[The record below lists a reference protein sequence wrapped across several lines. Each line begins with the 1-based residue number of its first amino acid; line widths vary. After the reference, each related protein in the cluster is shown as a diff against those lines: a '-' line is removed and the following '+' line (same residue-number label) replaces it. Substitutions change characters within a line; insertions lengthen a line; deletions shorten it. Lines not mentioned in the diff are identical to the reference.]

1 MIALH
6 NITKSYQ
13 VEAMSIPVLKGISLK
28 VDKGEFLA
36 IMGPSGSGKSTLLN
50 IIGCLDAVDTGS
62 YRLDAEMIA
71 GASEDRLADIRSR
84 KLGFVFQLFNLIPRV
99 DALRNVELPLIYA
112 GVAPKLRRERALA
125 MLQAVGMADRA
136 AHTPAQ
142 LSGGQQQRVAIARAL
157 VNEPDV
163 LIADEPTGGLDSK
176 AGHDILR
183 LFDQLNAQGLTIVMV
198 THEEDVAAYASRTLR
213 LRDGVIE
220 RDECNQRLARVH

>member
-13 VEAMSIPVLKGISLK
+13 VEALSIPVLKGISLK

-136 AHTPAQ
+136 THTPAQ

-157 VNEPDV
+157 VNQPDV
-163 LIADEPTGGLDSK
+163 LIADEPTGSLDSK

-198 THEEDVAAYASRTLR
+198 THEEDVAAHASRTLR

>member
-112 GVAPKLRRERALA
+112 GVAPKVRRERALA

-157 VNEPDV
+157 VNQPDV
-163 LIADEPTGGLDSK
+163 LIADEPTGSLDSK

-198 THEEDVAAYASRTLR
+198 THEEDVAAHASRTLR

-220 RDECNQRLARVH
+220 RDECNQRLARVR

>member
-1 MIALH
+1 
-6 NITKSYQ
+6 
-13 VEAMSIPVLKGISLK
+13 
-28 VDKGEFLA
+28 
-36 IMGPSGSGKSTLLN
+36 MGPSGSGKSTLLN

-112 GVAPKLRRERALA
+112 GVAPKVRRERALA

-157 VNEPDV
+157 VNQPDV
-163 LIADEPTGGLDSK
+163 LIADEPTGSLDSK

-198 THEEDVAAYASRTLR
+198 THEEDVAAHASRTLR

>member
-6 NITKSYQ
+6 NVTKSYQ

-112 GVAPKLRRERALA
+112 GVAPKVRRERALA

-157 VNEPDV
+157 VNQPDV
-163 LIADEPTGGLDSK
+163 LIADEPTGSLDSK

>member
-99 DALRNVELPLIYA
+99 DALRNAELPLIYA

>member
-163 LIADEPTGGLDSK
+163 LIADEPTGSLDSK

-198 THEEDVAAYASRTLR
+198 THEEDVAAHASRTLR

>member
-6 NITKSYQ
+6 NVTKSYQ

-112 GVAPKLRRERALA
+112 GVAPKVRRERALA

-157 VNEPDV
+157 VNQPDV
-163 LIADEPTGGLDSK
+163 LIADEPTGSLDSK

-198 THEEDVAAYASRTLR
+198 THEEDVAAHASRTLR

>member
-1 MIALH
+1 
-6 NITKSYQ
+6 
-13 VEAMSIPVLKGISLK
+13 MSIPVLKGISLK

-112 GVAPKLRRERALA
+112 GVAPKVRRERALA

-157 VNEPDV
+157 VNQPDV
-163 LIADEPTGGLDSK
+163 LIADEPTGSLDSK